1 MGKKKEVCDIQY
13 LNNSLMVRFMCI
25 LILEFLFEDMKLK
38 FKITCLYTFTT
49 IN

>member
-25 LILEFLFEDMKLK
+25 LIFLFEDMKLK